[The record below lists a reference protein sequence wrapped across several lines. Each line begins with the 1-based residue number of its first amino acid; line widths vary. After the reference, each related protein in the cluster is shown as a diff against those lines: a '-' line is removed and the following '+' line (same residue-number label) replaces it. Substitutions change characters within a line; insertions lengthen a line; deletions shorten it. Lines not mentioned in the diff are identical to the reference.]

1 MQFRFIRVLALL
13 AVAAGAFAGLAHAL
27 DFDDEDP
34 HPPHPEIGLLY
45 HYEIGTHAGC
55 IPHRVVVLSGQLPPG
70 LKLTQIGYQ
79 TALVD
84 GIATQSGTFSVWLA
98 VKDCE
103 NRSAETLFTFE
114 VWERRWGIATQ
125 ALKPATVGSAYS
137 FTLEAAGIPSNTT
150 WEVTTGSL
158 PAGLT
163 LSKEGVISGTA
174 TAVGSSTFTV
184 KATGNAKD
192 FTGTRVDSREFTL
205 NVTQPLAA
213 RLSRSTAE
221 VGIPVRSSLVATGG
235 RSPYTWSAAGL
246 PAGLSVG
253 PGGALSG
260 VPPRAGADTGAGP
273 RAGANGAGTD
283 VQLRLV
289 VRARLAIATKRLPA
303 AAAGHAY
310 RVKLAVR
317 GGVPGLRWV
326 IAGGAL
332 PRGLRLATATGTI
345 SGTPASA
352 GTVRLKL
359 RVRDALGAVS
369 TKALA
374 LTVR

>member
-1 MQFRFIRVLALL
+1 MQFRFIRALALF

-98 VKDCE
+98 VKDCD

-114 VWERRWGIATQ
+114 VWERRWWIATQ

-150 WEVTTGSL
+150 WEVTAGSL

-174 TAVGSSTFTV
+174 TAAGSSRFTV

-221 VGIPVRSSLVATGG
+221 VGIPVRSTLVAAGG
-235 RSPYTWSAAGL
+235 QSPYTWSVTGL
-246 PAGLSVG
+246 PAGLSLG

-260 VPPRAGADTGAGP
+260 VPTRAGSYTVTAHLVD
-273 RAGANGAGTD
+273 ANGAVTD

-289 VRARLAIATKRLPA
+289 VRARLAIATKRLPVGT
-303 AAAGHAY
+303 AGHAY

-317 GGVPGLRWV
+317 GGVPGLRWA
-326 IAGGAL
+326 IASGAL
-332 PRGLRLATATGTI
+332 PRGLRLAAATGTI

-352 GTVRLKL
+352 GAVRLTL

-369 TKALA
+369 TKTLA